1 MVDRGEVGGLG
12 ADVGGAEEHHGQREK
27 YRRRARPAG
36 AAGRNHGS
44 ILAGGLTGPEKI
56 DILGAM
62 VSTRRIFV
70 TGATGFVG
78 RAVVPALRARG
89 YAVRCLVRRGSEL
102 DLRGMEA
109 IERVEGDVLSPDT
122 LERGMAGCDTVVHLV
137 GIIRENQATLTTF
150 ERVHAQGTI
159 DVLEAA
165 AATGVRRYLHMS
177 ALGTRPGARARYHQ
191 SKWAAEE
198 AVRASPIPWTIFR
211 PSIIYGRG
219 DQFINLFAGL
229 VRRYPVVPVL
239 GSGRQRLQPVAVEH
253 VAEGFARA
261 VELGA
266 TVKHAYD
273 VGGPDA
279 VSMVRL
285 LDLIGVALGRGRVR
299 KVHVPLGVV
308 RPATRLL
315 HRLPGFPL
323 TPDQLLML
331 EEDNVG
337 DPTPFYS
344 TFGLTPI
351 PLAVGLHAMLG

>member
-1 MVDRGEVGGLG
+1 
-12 ADVGGAEEHHGQREK
+12 
-27 YRRRARPAG
+27 
-36 AAGRNHGS
+36 
-44 ILAGGLTGPEKI
+44 
-56 DILGAM
+56 M

-78 RAVVPALRARG
+78 RAVVPALRAHG

-122 LERGMAGCDTVVHLV
+122 LERNMAGCDTVVHLV
-137 GIIRENQATLTTF
+137 GIIREEPSTLSTF
-150 ERVHAQGTI
+150 ERIHTQGTVN
-159 DVLEAA
+159 VLEAA
-165 AATGVRRYLHMS
+165 SATGVRRYLHMS

-198 AVRASPIPWTIFR
+198 AVRASPFPWTIFR
-211 PSIIYGRG
+211 PSIIYGPG
-219 DQFINLFAGL
+219 DQFVNLFAGL
-229 VRRYPVVPVL
+229 IRRYPVVPVI
-239 GSGRQRLQPVAVEH
+239 GSGQQRLQPVTVEH

-261 VELGA
+261 VEQG
-266 TVKHAYD
+266 TSVKHTYEVA
-273 VGGPDA
+273 GPDA

-285 LDLIGVALGRGRVR
+285 LDLIGAALGRARVR
-299 KVHVPLGVV
+299 KVHVPIGVV

-331 EEDNVG
+331 EEDNAG
-337 DPTPFYS
+337 DPQPFYS
-344 TFGLTPI
+344 TFGLAPV
-351 PLAVGLHAMLG
+351 PLATGLRAMLG